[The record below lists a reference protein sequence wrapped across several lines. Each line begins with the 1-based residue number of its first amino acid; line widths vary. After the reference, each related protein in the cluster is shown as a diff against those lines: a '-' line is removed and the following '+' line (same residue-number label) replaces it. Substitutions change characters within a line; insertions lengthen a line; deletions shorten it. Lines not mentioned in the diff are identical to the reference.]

1 MDHKQKSDNW
11 QNKIVQDHKKI
22 GKQIHL
28 PFSKAMSISYK
39 NVRVRLGRSI
49 VTSLGITLGIA
60 FLVSVVTARYFN
72 IAAQTLQ
79 NQEIDTTQITATD
92 TWLISL
98 SLLVSILGITNSL
111 LMSVTERFREI
122 GTMKCLGALDIFIVE
137 LYLIECIFL
146 GILGSITGVVV
157 GFLFSAVQ
165 YVLSDG
171 FAVFSKADMGSLM
184 LWLGGSFAAGVIL
197 SGLGGIY
204 PSYIATKL
212 KPADAMRSVI

>member
-1 MDHKQKSDNW
+1 MDYDKQSGDT
-11 QNKIVQDHKKI
+11 QGKIVQDHKKI

-28 PFSKAMSISYK
+28 PFSKAVAISYK

-60 FLVSVVTARYFN
+60 FLVSVVSARYFD

-79 NQEIDTTQITATD
+79 SKEIQLKITATD

-122 GTMKCLGALDIFIVE
+122 GTMKCLGALDIFIVK

-146 GILGSITGVVV
+146 GVLGSFTGVIV

-165 YVLSDG
+165 YLLSDG
-171 FAVFSKADMGSLM
+171 FAVFPATDMGSLM
-184 LWLGGSFAAGVIL
+184 LWLGGSFLAGVIL

>member
-1 MDHKQKSDNW
+1 MDYDKQSGDT
-11 QNKIVQDHKKI
+11 QGKIVQDHKKI

-28 PFSKAMSISYK
+28 PFSKAVAISYK

-60 FLVSVVTARYFN
+60 FLVSVVSARYFD

-79 NQEIDTTQITATD
+79 SKEIQLKITATD

-122 GTMKCLGALDIFIVE
+122 GTMKCLGALDIFIVK

-146 GILGSITGVVV
+146 GVLGSFTGVIL

-165 YVLSDG
+165 YLLSDG
-171 FAVFSKADMGSLM
+171 FAVFPATDMGSLM
-184 LWLGGSFAAGVIL
+184 LWLGGSFLAGVIL